1 MLISC
6 DSPLSPSHNELSL
19 DAYEQLKDPTLTVH
33 PQALREKIAVN
44 FSGDTELD
52 HFLHHYYTSG
62 KPLVWIGRDG
72 LTSGIDT
79 LLSHIRAVGEIGLD
93 KERFNYSQIVKD
105 LDALKNYGKDSHQSL
120 DELIARVES
129 NLSKTYLRYTAGQR
143 FGFVN
148 PSYVFNYRETT
159 GEKGKKMVYDHKF
172 ELAVE
177 RPDSIYYQQ
186 ALEQVDADHAASF
199 ISASMPTDP
208 LYLQLKQKLN
218 QSQKGDTTSRVK
230 YLANMERLRWKLKDD
245 PAKHDKYVLV
255 NIPSFRL
262 YGVGGDTV
270 LSMKIVCGAVGTKSP
285 LMNSKIKR
293 IELNPQWV
301 MPHSIAK
308 SLAHAGPGYFS
319 RRNMYFVDRS
329 GRRLSYASPEMRRK
343 GLVSIVQRS
352 GGGNS
357 LGRIIFRFDNP
368 FSVYLHHT
376 NTPWAFSASNRA
388 MSHGCIR
395 LERPLDLARFVHGGD
410 EKLQEK
416 IAYSFSC
423 DLSHPDSSM
432 MVKNVPVSPEVPV
445 YLVYY
450 TIFAVPGTNEVVE
463 LNDIYGYDKLLVK
476 SLSSLVSPSMRN
488 SMKDKPQTNTA
499 EKKETKSQPT
509 VVKPEEKKEP
519 KVEKQETPRP
529 APQEEQKSSD
539 NKSNNAATERDG
551 GSQTAI

>member
-6 DSPLSPSHNELSL
+6 DSPLSPSQNDLTL
-19 DAYEQLKDPTLTVH
+19 DLYEQLKDPSLTVH
-33 PQALREKIAVN
+33 QQSIREKIADN

-72 LTSGIDT
+72 FASGIDT
-79 LLSHIRAVGEIGLD
+79 LLSHIRQVGEIGLD
-93 KERFNYSQIVKD
+93 KERFNYSQIEKD
-105 LDALKNYGKDSHQSL
+105 LNALNNYGKGSHQSL
-120 DELIARVES
+120 DDLIARLES
-129 NLSKTYLRYTAGQR
+129 NLTKTYLRYSAGQR

-148 PSYVFNYRETT
+148 PAFVFNYKETS

-177 RPDSIYYQQ
+177 RPDSAFYHQ
-186 ALEQVDADHAASF
+186 ALEQVDADNAAAF

-218 QSQKGDTTSRVK
+218 QSLKGDTTSREK

-245 PAKHDKYVLV
+245 PAKHDKYVMV

-270 LSMKIVCGAVGTKSP
+270 LTMKIVCGAVNTKSP
-285 LMNSKIKR
+285 LLNSKIKR

-432 MVKNVPVSPEVPV
+432 MVKNVPISPEVPV

-450 TIFAVPGTNEVVE
+450 TIFAVPGTNEIVE

-476 SLSSLVSPSMRN
+476 SLSSLVSPSIRN
-488 SMKDKPQTNTA
+488 SMKEKSQTNST
-499 EKKETKSQPT
+499 EKKE
-509 VVKPEEKKEP
+509 VKPESPVVKSEKKKETN
-519 KVEKQETPRP
+519 VEKQDSPRP
-529 APQEEQKSSD
+529 ATQEEQKSTD
-539 NKSNNAATERDG
+539 NKSNDAATERDG
-551 GSQTAI
+551 GSQTTI